1 MKTLSKRMISGLL
14 ALLLMMC
21 LAVNAA
27 AADAPAESSGVI
39 DTEKLDAW
47 IKEYVTDHQLDSDWQ
62 IFSVGFCWLDTGDTW
77 YYNADQWMYSAS
89 LYKVP
94 VSMLVAEKEAAGELT
109 RDSSIKGMTLEYVE
123 STALTYSNNDSGHAI
138 VDYLGGTYS
147 GKCSDM
153 TIQYTQL
160 PEDYFEQNFYDYSY
174 YTARYMTHIMRTLH
188 EGGEER
194 FPHVIEYLLPAAENQ
209 YFEILVKE
217 YEVAQKYG
225 SYPEKNGN
233 ENHHTSAIIY
243 TPSPIVVTVMTRN
256 VGDYQARISEVGRYL
271 TDYAVELQARLAS
284 QPEEPEV
291 TPAPAEEA
299 AAAENPTMQ
308 EQEQQAPSAA
318 SSQNEAPATA
328 AASTADSVPTTR
340 RDRLISVAMILC
352 AVIIGL
358 IVAIAVI
365 GLLRKKREAEEE
377 EPDPE
382 WMVPPSVKEAEPVE
396 KKAHRSAVK
405 EDNTG
410 YRPRH

>member
-1 MKTLSKRMISGLL
+1 MKTVSKRMISALL
-14 ALLLMMC
+14 ALLMMMC
-21 LAVNAA
+21 LALNV

-47 IKEYVTDHQLDSDWQ
+47 IKEYVADHQLTSDWQ

-77 YYNADQWMYSAS
+77 YYDADQWMYSAS

-94 VSMLVAEKEAAGELT
+94 VSMLAAEKEAAGELT
-109 RDSSIKGMTLEYVE
+109 PDSSIKGMTLEYVE
-123 STALTYSNNDSGHAI
+123 STALTYSNNDSGHAL

-153 TIQYTQL
+153 TIPYTKL
-160 PEDYFEQNFYDYSY
+160 PESYFEQNFYDYSY
-174 YTARYMTHIMRTLH
+174 YTARYMTHIMRTLY

-194 FPHVIEYLLPAAENQ
+194 FPHVIEYLLPATKDA
-209 YFEILVKE
+209 YFEISVKE

-225 SYPEKNGN
+225 SFEEKNGN
-233 ENHHTSAIIY
+233 KNEHCSAIIY
-243 TPSPIVVTVMTRN
+243 TPCPIVVTVMTRN

-271 TDYAVELQARLAS
+271 TDYAVELQAELAS
-284 QPEEPEV
+284 QPPEPEV
-291 TPAPAEEA
+291 TPALAEDVA
-299 AAAENPTMQ
+299 AVETPTVS
-308 EQEQQAPSAA
+308 EQEQQAPSAVA
-318 SSQNEAPATA
+318 GQNEAPAA
-328 AASTADSVPTTR
+328 AAAADSAPTTR
-340 RDRLISVAMILC
+340 RDRLISVALILC

-358 IVAIAVI
+358 IVAVAVI
-365 GLLRKKREAEEE
+365 GLLRKKRAEQEE

-382 WMVPPSVKEAEPVE
+382 WMVPPSAKEETPTE